1 MEHNNNLSRN
11 ILIALVAGAIFGISL
26 RQLPWPDLTLWLN
39 NNILQLLGQLF
50 INLLKMLVVPV
61 VFASLAASVG
71 ALAEPKQLGRIGG
84 KAIALYLITTTIA
97 ISIAIFLAVTFN
109 VGSGANLHSSSSF
122 NSSAAPSARD
132 IIINLFPANPIQAL
146 ADGNMLQIIVF
157 AILLGLAIAS
167 LGAKA
172 DALKQGINALDK
184 VMLHLVGMIMR
195 FAPIGVFCL
204 LASLFIRTGFALIM
218 QLGGY
223 FLIVLLALLVQWS
236 GVYSLMLKL
245 LANINPLTFLRAMLT
260 PITFA
265 FSVASSNASIPIV
278 LKTVEEKLG
287 VQNKVASLIIPLG
300 ATINMD
306 GTAIMQGVATVFIAH
321 AYGIDIGLSGYLTV
335 IAMAT
340 LASIGTAGVP
350 GIGLITLA
358 MVLKQ
363 VHLPVE
369 GIALI
374 IGVDRLLDMART
386 AVNISG
392 DAMIACIVDKS
403 ESTK

>member
-84 KAIALYLITTTIA
+84 KAIVLYLITTTIA

-167 LGAKA
+167 LGSKA
-172 DALKQGINALDK
+172 DALKQGN
-184 VMLHLVGMIMR
+184 
-195 FAPIGVFCL
+195 
-204 LASLFIRTGFALIM
+204 
-218 QLGGY
+218 
-223 FLIVLLALLVQWS
+223 
-236 GVYSLMLKL
+236 
-245 LANINPLTFLRAMLT
+245 
-260 PITFA
+260 
-265 FSVASSNASIPIV
+265 
-278 LKTVEEKLG
+278 
-287 VQNKVASLIIPLG
+287 
-300 ATINMD
+300 
-306 GTAIMQGVATVFIAH
+306 
-321 AYGIDIGLSGYLTV
+321 
-335 IAMAT
+335 
-340 LASIGTAGVP
+340 
-350 GIGLITLA
+350 
-358 MVLKQ
+358 
-363 VHLPVE
+363 
-369 GIALI
+369 
-374 IGVDRLLDMART
+374 
-386 AVNISG
+386 
-392 DAMIACIVDKS
+392 
-403 ESTK
+403 